1 MSHPIDINS
10 EVQRRLYVATASQ
23 TVFDVPFP
31 FFLTADVIVAVD
43 GLIKAIDTEYT
54 LTGADTADGGAVTF
68 LTALTGGQEV
78 VVFSQ
83 MEYTRLVQYAYRGEL
98 PYDVLDKDFE
108 RLLLM
113 VKQGRRDFLR
123 SVHPS
128 DLDDDASM
136 VLPMSADRA
145 GKFLGFDATG
155 NVLATVAVDTE
166 ALTGNNIGAAL
177 WPRTAE
183 ETAAGVTPA
192 TGGYKYQPGD
202 VRRYGAV
209 AGEAATVTTTANTTA
224 FQNALNSNGYV
235 WWQPG
240 LTYMTDT
247 LFVRS
252 GNTLDLQGA
261 TLMLVKGVEMQHAV
275 LHISAQNLAGDGW
288 QFPGVNRVDHVLV
301 KNGFING
308 NGENNLNPVQGS
320 SSGSDDGGLHG
331 VQIAGRARNIHLEKL
346 WISQCGTDGIDIG
359 IDQYDTVSVDEDTR
373 PRYVTAVDV
382 TCNKN
387 TRQGMSI
394 TDGDYLEFNRC
405 RFMNTYLPGIAT
417 GIQQSTTLSVA
428 AASTDTTI
436 TVPASPAHGFVAGD
450 KIGISLD
457 SGKYKW
463 TTVNGTPSATVITLD
478 GAISTTQAAAIG
490 KTVWDGESG
499 TKPLGPW
506 AGVDIENYDSSENIR
521 FTNCEFENN
530 GGRGFICI
538 PVSADNTKLFF
549 SGCHSN
555 NNGLSGS
562 DSGRWHFTHLGGPG
576 STHRDVVMTNC
587 IVEGLTIQGKDD
599 NSVDMNISNCVIGE
613 DNTQQP
619 GLFMRGLTGQRQSI
633 VRLSNCDIQGARD
646 DQYSDPI
653 DIAECNYL
661 NLIITGGSIINYD
674 PSSANSHAINL
685 AQTQAGA
692 RNVLQ
697 LSGVYVKAP
706 GDGIRV
712 ARGWDAYIG
721 GNTVIEAASDGV
733 NVLSGGSSPEFK
745 SANKIVNPVEGAT
758 YPVGTTTFEVDG
770 IANKV
775 GDLYGFTQTSGPI
788 HWTKITAIPDGQP
801 KDVVVEVANT
811 VTIADGAAIYIIQDV
826 ETQLTAAKVA
836 GNTTIAVD
844 STVGFYDGD
853 VVEVILDTGVSDR
866 HLCTVTNATTIELAT
881 GLAGPAADNQP
892 LYRYRRALVVV
903 GDCTISGA
911 SVGVKNFSV
920 TETDNGRV
928 SVKSSNLVNCTVDT
942 ENLTG
947 LSQLSGAAVDPN
959 ASPYFYAGMGSTYQS
974 TGDGSVWS
982 NTNGIKLWVELT

>member
-1 MSHPIDINS
+1 MSTPININS
-10 EVQRRLYVATASQ
+10 EVQRRDYTATASQ
-23 TVFDVPFP
+23 TIFDAPFP
-31 FFLTADVIVAVD
+31 FFENADVKVVVN
-43 GLIKAIDTEYT
+43 GVEKSQDTDYT
-54 LTGADTADGGAVTF
+54 LTGAGTADGGSITF
-68 LTALTGGQEV
+68 GTGLTAGDAVAIYT
-78 VVFSQ
+78 Q
-83 MEYTRLVQYAYRGEL
+83 MAYARVVQYAFRGEL

-108 RLLLM
+108 RTLLM
-113 VKQGRRDFLR
+113 IKQLRRDTLR
-123 SVHPS
+123 SVAMS
-128 DLDDDASM
+128 DLDTDASM
-136 VLPMSADRA
+136 TLPLAAERA
-145 GKFLGFDATG
+145 NKFLAFNGDGAVT
-155 NVLATVAVDTE
+155 ATVAVDTE
-166 ALTGNNIGAAL
+166 ALTGDNVGAAL

-183 ETAAGVTPA
+183 EIAASVTPV

-209 AGEAATVTTTANTTA
+209 AGEAATVTTSDNTTA

-235 WWQPG
+235 WAQPG

-252 GNTLDLQGA
+252 GNTLNLQGA
-261 TLMLVKGVEMQHAV
+261 TLKLVKGVNWQHCV

-288 QFPGVNRVDHVLV
+288 QFPGVDEVNHVVV
-301 KNGFING
+301 KNGFIQG

-320 SSGSDDGGLHG
+320 SHGGGNFGLHG
-331 VQIAGRARNIHLEKL
+331 IKIAGKARNIHLEQL
-346 WISQCGTDGIDIG
+346 WVANCVTDGIDIG
-359 IDQYDTVSVDEDTR
+359 IDAYDTGTDEDTR
-373 PRYVTAVDV
+373 PRHVTLVDV
-382 TCNKN
+382 TCNAN
-387 TRQGMSI
+387 SRQAMSI
-394 TDGDYLEFNRC
+394 TDGDYLEFTRC
-405 RFMNTYLPGIAT
+405 RFTNTYLPGSAT

-450 KIGISLD
+450 KIGLTTNA
-457 SGKYKW
+457 GNYKW

-478 GAISTTQAAAIG
+478 SSIKTDQVADIG
-490 KTVWDGESG
+490 KAVWDGESG
-499 TKPLGPW
+499 QQPAGPW
-506 AGVDIENYDSSENIR
+506 AGVDIENYDSMENIK
-521 FTNCEFENN
+521 FTDCEFRNN
-530 GGRGFICI
+530 GGRGFISI
-538 PVSADNTKLFF
+538 PTSANNTKLWF
-549 SGCHSN
+549 SGCHSYD
-555 NNGLSGS
+555 NGQSG
-562 DSGRWHFTHLGGPG
+562 GATPGFHFSNTGGSG
-576 STHRDVVMTNC
+576 STHRDVVMTSC
-587 IVEGLTIQGKDD
+587 IVERLVCQGKNENSFDLTIA
-599 NSVDMNISNCVIGE
+599 NSVLGDAEAQS
-613 DNTQQP
+613 P
-619 GLFMRGLTGQRQSI
+619 GFFMRDLGGQRQSI

-653 DIAECNYL
+653 DIASTSNL
-661 NLIITGGSIINYD
+661 NLIITGGSIINYE
-674 PSSANSHAINL
+674 PTSTNSHAINL
-685 AQTQAGA
+685 SQYETGA
-692 RNVLQ
+692 KNVLQ

-706 GDGIRV
+706 GDGIKIP
-712 ARGWDAYIG
+712 RGWDAYIG
-721 GNTVIEAASDGV
+721 GNTVIEAVSEGV
-733 NVLSGGSSPEFK
+733 NVVSGGSTEFE
-745 SANKIVNPVEGAT
+745 AVNTIQNPVGGAI
-758 YPVGTTTFEVDG
+758 YPPGTTTFQVDT
-770 IANKV
+770 INDAV

-788 HWTKITAIPDGQP
+788 HWTKITSILSDPTR
-801 KDVVVEVANT
+801 VVVEVANT
-811 VTIADGAAIYIIQDV
+811 VNVADGAAISIIKDV

-836 GNTTIAVD
+836 TNTTIAVD